1 MKFEEYYLE
10 QLSNFPTNSVE
21 NAISYT
27 KLRAYLEANIKPY
40 SVDLSQSYPKAHIF
54 KWESNNYVEEN
65 SEVSDFKSIIGSRL
79 QTLSNQVPGFISILD
94 QEAEKFSNFVK
105 AISAYNLSETT
116 TVIGI
121 VNEKKSADGNIDSSH
136 LTILTDILE
145 NAEILEDYIFL
156 NFAAIVKILK
166 RFDKHSGIKIRDP
179 YIMRFTN
186 LLEVVNTNIAS
197 IKITIS
203 NYLGTVPIFQKF
215 EASNGDNLIGDKQT
229 SATSADVSPSGENET
244 GNTSTQPN
252 LSLSTAAL
260 TGEDRPS
267 LLNRISGLIKKKRSF
282 NDSDQKLNRIAIS
295 LRGPHGTDI
304 IGGLL
309 ECCANHNSS
318 VLDFSFSR
326 LHHNVVFG
334 ALVEVSGSVADLFNS
349 LVKTARKWDGILTFD
364 VQNTKLLA
372 KQISGNSDHRLSEAP
387 YSDRLKY
394 VATVLNQ
401 NGLSSLFL
409 DKLVK
414 FFLARRISVEQM
426 KRLDLSDFL
435 NSVEFTISIPS
446 DIDTSELR
454 KEVFMLSTQYTTDIA
469 LQQDN
474 VFRRQKRL
482 VVFDMDS
489 TLIQQEVIDEI
500 ARHAGVVDQV
510 SEITELA
517 MMGMIDFKESLKR
530 RVGLLANTPA
540 QVLDTVQKGLVF
552 TDGAHSLCRALKNAG
567 FKLAVISGGF
577 IKLAT
582 YVKNEL
588 GLDYAFANSLETD
601 ASGKLLTGKT
611 YGPIVDAERKAELLD
626 VIAQAEG
633 IAIDQVVAVG
643 DGANDLKMLARA
655 SLGIAFNAKP
665 KVQEAASI
673 RINQKSLVNV
683 LYLMGYSEKEALELQ
698 RI

>member
-10 QLSNFPTNSVE
+10 QISSFPTDSVE
-21 NAISYT
+21 NAVSYT
-27 KLRAYLEANIKPY
+27 KLRAYLEANIKPS

-54 KWESNNYVEEN
+54 EWESNNYADSN
-65 SEVSDFKSIIGSRL
+65 SGTSDFKSTIGSRL
-79 QTLSNQVPGFISILD
+79 QSLSAQVPGFISILD

-105 AISAYNLSETT
+105 AISACNLSETT
-116 TVIGI
+116 SVIEI
-121 VNEKKSADGNIDSSH
+121 VNKKKTADGNIDSSH
-136 LTILTDILE
+136 LSILADILE
-145 NAEILEDYIFL
+145 SVDFLEDYIFL

-186 LLEVVNTNIAS
+186 LLDDVNTNITT
-197 IKITIS
+197 IKNTIN
-203 NYLGTVPIFQKF
+203 NYLGNVPNFQKI
-215 EASNGDNLIGDKQT
+215 EASNSGNLIGDTQA
-229 SATSADVSPSGENET
+229 SAIAVDISPSAENQ
-244 GNTSTQPN
+244 NVISSTQPN
-252 LSLSTAAL
+252 SSLSLAAL
-260 TGEDRPS
+260 TSENKPS

-282 NDSDQKLNRIAIS
+282 NDSDQKLNRVAIS

-372 KQISGNSDHRLSEAP
+372 KQISGNSDYRLSEAP

-446 DIDTSELR
+446 DINASELR
-454 KEVFMLSTQYTTDIA
+454 KEVFMLSTQYATDIA

-530 RVGLLANTPA
+530 RVGLLANTPV

-552 TDGAHSLCRALKNAG
+552 TEGAHSLCRALKMAG

-601 ASGKLLTGKT
+601 ISGKLLTGKT

-683 LYLMGYSEKEALELQ
+683 LYLMGFSEKEALELQ